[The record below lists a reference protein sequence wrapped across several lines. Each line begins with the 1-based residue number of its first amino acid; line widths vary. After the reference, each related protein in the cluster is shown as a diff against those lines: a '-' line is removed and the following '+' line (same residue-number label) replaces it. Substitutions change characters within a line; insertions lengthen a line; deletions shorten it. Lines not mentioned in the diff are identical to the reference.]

1 MEGITLQHLQQ
12 HRDQLL
18 EIFHKYHS
26 SNVHVFGSVARG
38 EATADSDVD
47 FLCEPD
53 YSKELDIYPVNLQF
67 ALEEYLGC
75 SVDVVTPSILRNRF
89 LGPQIRSEMVAL

>member
-18 EIFHKYHS
+18 EIFRKYHS
-26 SNVHVFGSVARG
+26 SNVYVFGSVARG

-53 YSKELDIYPVNLQF
+53 YSKELDMYPMNLEDELR
-67 ALEEYLGC
+67 AYLNVD
-75 SVDVVTPSILRNRF
+75 VDVVSPSILNNRF
-89 LGPQIRSEMVAL
+89 IGPVVKAEMVAL

>member
-1 MEGITLQHLQQ
+1 MKGITLQHLQQ

-18 EIFHKYHS
+18 EIFRKYHS
-26 SNVHVFGSVARG
+26 SNVYVFGSVARG

-53 YSKELDIYPVNLQF
+53 YSKELDMYPMNLEDELR
-67 ALEEYLGC
+67 AYLNVD
-75 SVDVVTPSILRNRF
+75 VDVVSPSILNNRF
-89 LGPQIRSEMVAL
+89 IGPVVKAEMIAL